1 MGFFRELEY
10 LWDWLVGPGKSCGL
24 LRASWGAGGLFRG
37 LCASGVD
44 AGLGLKAS
52 QAAEWSG
59 PWCLVGL
66 LTASVPPLCVTG
78 LFLGNAYVGTL
89 LWVTCGLIRP

>member
-44 AGLGLKAS
+44 AGLGLKACTP
-52 QAAEWSG
+52 A
-59 PWCLVGL
+59 V
-66 LTASVPPLCVTG
+66 
-78 LFLGNAYVGTL
+78 
-89 LWVTCGLIRP
+89 